1 MHLLPHYRGGVMFP
15 RFFKH
20 KMREVASFLKIMKG
34 KVTQDDSQRVE
45 GAKKALNAMKDERKV
60 YEQEIKDAYQGVDPD
75 TKRYQADAKDK
86 VLRESGGQDI
96 TAI

>member
-1 MHLLPHYRGGVMFP
+1 MFP

-34 KVTQDDSQRVE
+34 KVTQDDSERIE

-60 YEQEIKDAYQGVDPD
+60 YEKEIDDAYKGIDPD
-75 TKRYQADAKDK
+75 TKRYNAAEEGKDK

-96 TAI
+96 SAI